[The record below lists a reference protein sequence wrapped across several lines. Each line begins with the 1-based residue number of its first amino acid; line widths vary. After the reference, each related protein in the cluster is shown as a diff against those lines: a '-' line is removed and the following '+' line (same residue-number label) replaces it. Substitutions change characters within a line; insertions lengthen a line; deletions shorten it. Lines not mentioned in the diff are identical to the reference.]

1 MSLLTSLRM
10 ALYLIISDGD
20 KQKLGSK
27 CRHVRTFMIWTRHDM
42 RYDDM
47 IILENLENMVV
58 DMSDMYILLF
68 ICIFYVYFKFSK

>member
-10 ALYLIISDGD
+10 ALCLIISDGA

-27 CRHVRTFMIWTRHDM
+27 CRHVRTFMIWTRRDM

-47 IILENLENMVV
+47 MILENLENMVV

-68 ICIFYVYFKFSK
+68 ICIFYVYFKFSN

>member
-10 ALYLIISDGD
+10 ALCLIISDGA

-27 CRHVRTFMIWTRHDM
+27 CRHVRTFMIW

-47 IILENLENMVV
+47 MILENLENMVV